1 MEHRNPLCR
10 RLLALLLCAALLAGA
25 LPGAALAATP
35 DEAAPS
41 PESKYSEAIK
51 ELLEWPETVSVPV
64 CITRKPLAQDR
75 IDSLLLEEYGE
86 LTDPLE
92 YYNAMLEV
100 LRREY
105 AADALAFC
113 ERHGLSK
120 TDVTSF
126 HYSTNLF
133 ASLTQAQIRAMA
145 ADDSVTAIRS
155 SSESKLSDFF
165 EAGEKAPEKDF
176 PENYASGLTH
186 ELVKKL
192 REDFYATFDKP
203 SFSLEDVYIERD
215 CGEYDGCRIV
225 VMGVRG
231 LTMTDDM
238 LYLNVGGYVFTFSS
252 GGYRN
257 QILQE
262 VAGQK
267 E

>member
-10 RLLALLLCAALLAGA
+10 RLLALLLCAALLAGV

-51 ELLEWPETVSVPV
+51 ELLEWPETVSVTV

-75 IDSLLLEEYGE
+75 IDSMLLEEYGE

-133 ASLTQAQIRAMA
+133 ASLTQAQIRAVA

-176 PENYASGLTH
+176 PRTMHQASLTSWSKSSARTFTQPSTSPPS
-186 ELVKKL
+186 LW
-192 REDFYATFDKP
+192 RTSTSNATAA
-203 SFSLEDVYIERD
+203 S
-215 CGEYDGCRIV
+215 
-225 VMGVRG
+225 
-231 LTMTDDM
+231 TTA
-238 LYLNVGGYVFTFSS
+238 
-252 GGYRN
+252 
-257 QILQE
+257 
-262 VAGQK
+262 AGSW
-267 E
+267 